1 MTMEKQIYH
10 SDSDFTFYEKCSGKK
25 RKYMGSYDYMG
36 MRVSFSAT
44 DQYPLDPNVPATQI
58 QYRYRGTI
66 SILDPRGSGEVLRLQ
81 GADADYALKKLIAFQ
96 PISGYFVQILA
107 NIWTSTM
114 ILRLYIQFHLTE
126 IYAVRQNGLRIII
139 HEISHCS

>member
-10 SDSDFTFYEKCSGKK
+10 SDSDFTLYEKCSGKK

-81 GADADYALKKLIAFQ
+81 GADADCALKKYRDKHPGEEVEPQ
-96 PISGYFVQILA
+96 KMQA
-107 NIWTSTM
+107 NFEGNGI
-114 ILRLYIQFHLTE
+114 HL
-126 IYAVRQNGLRIII
+126 L
-139 HEISHCS
+139 